1 MLRSRAPVSVLH
13 SREIHSGFA
22 LKVLPRRK
30 APARP
35 ILPFTVKERASNRVH
50 LMSKVDCSSSL
61 GLTNRSWLSQLP
73 FRVRK
78 GASASLLCCSY
89 SAAVKG
95 RRESTIASSSWSSA
109 KRGPSLGSSGAAAI
123 CPARNMEGRSPAQAQ
138 IKMKQTTSVSRTQ
151 PAYAAPMMRL
161 AASRSNSTCAHCTSM
176 MAKMLK
182 KEKYTLKSSNV
193 MSGGSRLVTPHVAC
207 ACGVACAVA
216 GAIQGKRTTTLEAK
230 RAYMEAWGWR
240 PRRRTSARW
249 QPAGGRY

>member
-193 MSGGSRLVTPHVAC
+193 MYGSLGMASAKANFSAMAASRRPILKLSRSASSS
-207 ACGVACAVA
+207 A
-216 GAIQGKRTTTLEAK
+216 GMPKVGSAKTSMKVVMLSTLSE
-230 RAYMEAWGWR
+230 
-240 PRRRTSARW
+240 
-249 QPAGGRY
+249 